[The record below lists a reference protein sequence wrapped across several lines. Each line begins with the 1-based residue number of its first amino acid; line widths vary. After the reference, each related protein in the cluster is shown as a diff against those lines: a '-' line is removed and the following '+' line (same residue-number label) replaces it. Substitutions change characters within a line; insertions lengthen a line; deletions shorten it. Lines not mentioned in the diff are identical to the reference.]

1 MARLMGTDRG
11 VSTALGYT
19 LNIAVA
25 LLLVTGLL
33 IAVTDYVGGQRQDA
47 VRGELVVVGDRLVA
61 DLATADRLA
70 GVADNGTVVV
80 RSDAPARVIGRPYT
94 IHVSTVSGV
103 THVRLVAERT
113 NVVVTRTVHT
123 DRDVKNTTITG
134 GDIVIT
140 TEGAA
145 SDALRVVSD
154 D

>member
-33 IAVTDYVGGQRQDA
+33 IAVTNYVGGQRQDA
-47 VRGELVVVGDRLVA
+47 VRGELAVVGDRLVA

-70 GVADNGTVVV
+70 GIADDGTVVV
-80 RSDAPARVIGRPYT
+80 RSDAPTRVVGRPYT
-94 IHVSTVSGV
+94 IHVSHSGGK
-103 THVRLVAERT
+103 THVRLVAERA
-113 NVVVTRTVHT
+113 NVVVTRSIHT
-123 DRDVKNTTITG
+123 DRDVANATVAG
-134 GDIVIT
+134 GDVEIT
-140 TEGAA
+140 TRGAA
-145 SDALRVVSD
+145 SDGLRVVSD